1 MAERTPVEALKST
14 IGADEAD
21 AELRRSVRDFVHL
34 VMEVRREAPA
44 HLQLWMFVV
53 GMGDPMLDRLRN
65 ARLALIEIQKITKRD
80 AGT

>member
-1 MAERTPVEALKST
+1 MRTAKEAIESA

-34 VMEVRREAPA
+34 VMEVRREAPEY
-44 HLQLWMFVV
+44 LQTWMFVV
-53 GMGDPMLDRLRN
+53 GMGDPMLDRLKN
-65 ARLALIEIQKITKRD
+65 ARLALIEIQKIIKRD

>member
-1 MAERTPVEALKST
+1 MRTAKEAIESAV
-14 IGADEAD
+14 GVDEAD

-34 VMEVRREAPA
+34 VMEVKKEAPA

-53 GMGDPMLDRLRN
+53 GMGDPMLDRLKN
-65 ARLALIEIQKITKRD
+65 ARLALIEIQKIIKRD